1 MKGKNMKVKKQQYG
15 SGPFSKSETSQ
26 GYKVCYTAKQLH
38 EMDVDRLHYVEDYTM
53 AKRRN
58 GTSSGGNGAGRS
70 AKKNLRRSES
80 SY

>member
-1 MKGKNMKVKKQQYG
+1 MKCKNMKVKTKQYG
-15 SGPFSKSETSQ
+15 SHAFSKAETAQ
-26 GYKVCYTAKQLH
+26 GYKVAYTANQLH
-38 EMDVDRLHYVEDYTM
+38 AMDVDRLHYVEDYTM

-70 AKKNLRRSES
+70 AKKNLRTSES